1 MGILCFLVYAFIIML
16 VVRAI
21 LSWIHPT
28 QGPLAAIDHIAGQIT
43 EPVLGPVRR
52 QIPPIRLGGVAL
64 DTAVPRRAARR
75 RSGRHRARLH
85 LRAAPASAGTSGWR
99 RSALRDAVECDD
111 DLLAVDAAL
120 GAVVT
125 RDGAQRGRRRPG
137 PRR

>member
-64 DTAVPRRAARR
+64 DTAFLVVLLVV
-75 RSGRHRARLH
+75 GRV
-85 LRAAPASAGTSGWR
+85 GT
-99 RSALRDAVECDD
+99 ALVC
-111 DLLAVDAAL
+111 
-120 GAVVT
+120 T
-125 RDGAQRGRRRPG
+125 
-137 PRR
+137 